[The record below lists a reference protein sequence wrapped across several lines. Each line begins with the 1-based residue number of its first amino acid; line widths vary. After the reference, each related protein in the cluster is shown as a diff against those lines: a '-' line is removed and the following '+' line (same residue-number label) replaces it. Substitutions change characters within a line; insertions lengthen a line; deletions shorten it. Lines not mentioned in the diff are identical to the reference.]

1 MEKELR
7 DMRVFIDSSVI
18 LDAATHSGSQYEDS
32 KYLLMLGYTSEV
44 ELWMSPMHLDE
55 VLNFAAEVGRYKF
68 HYSHELRRAVNV
80 AQLSSKELDSA
91 EARHWVDFNAAVAFD
106 LALSIRADMIVSND
120 TFKYIAS
127 SIPVF
132 SSSQFVDYLKE
143 TILDSNM

>member
-1 MEKELR
+1 
-7 DMRVFIDSSVI
+7 MRVFIDSSVI
-18 LDAATHSGSQYEDS
+18 LDAVSHSGHQYEDS

-55 VLNFAAEVGRYKF
+55 VLNFAADAGRYKF
-68 HYSHELRRAVNV
+68 YYSHELRRAINV

-106 LALSIRADMIVSND
+106 LALSIRADVIVSND
-120 TFKYIAS
+120 VHKYIAS